1 MSAVPSVRG
10 FSPASRPARTT
21 KRVDPIRIMGYSSAI
36 AINTIAAGL
45 LLMPLQAPP
54 PAPPPDPPAVWI
66 LPATPPAPVL
76 PPPIATPRPPTELPR
91 VVPTPVTQAPPVVAP
106 VIVDQGTL
114 PATVPA
120 EPTQVASIEPAPAAT
135 GPAPMTLEY
144 AVASSPPYPRASLRN
159 GDEGLVMLQVLV
171 DVDGRPLEVEVVDGS
186 GHRELD
192 QAARR
197 HVLANWRFRPATR
210 DGHPVQAIGLVPIDF
225 RLD

>member
-1 MSAVPSVRG
+1 MSATLSARH
-10 FSPASRPARTT
+10 PASYPVRRTT
-21 KRVDPIRIMGYSSAI
+21 RMDPVRILGYSSAI

-66 LPATPPAPVL
+66 LPATPTPPVL
-76 PPPIATPRPPTELPR
+76 PPPIATPRPPTDVPR
-91 VVPTPVTQAPPVVAP
+91 VVTAPVAPTAPVVEP
-106 VIVDQGTL
+106 VGVDQGTL
-114 PATVPA
+114 PTTLPV
-120 EPTQVASIEPAPAAT
+120 EPTQVASIEAEPAVT

-144 AVASSPPYPRASLRN
+144 AVAPAPPYPRDSVRN

-171 DVDGRPLEVEVVDGS
+171 DIDGRPLEVEIVDGS

-225 RLD
+225 KLD

>member
-1 MSAVPSVRG
+1 MSAILSARH
-10 FSPASRPARTT
+10 PASYPVRRTARM
-21 KRVDPIRIMGYSSAI
+21 DPVRILGYSSAI

-54 PAPPPDPPAVWI
+54 PAPPTESPPVWI
-66 LPATPPAPVL
+66 LPATPKPPVL
-76 PPPIATPRPPTELPR
+76 PPQIAVPRPPTDVPR
-91 VVPTPVTQAPPVVAP
+91 VVTAPVVTPPVVAP
-106 VIVDQGTL
+106 VIVDHGTL
-114 PATVPA
+114 PTTLPVDPI
-120 EPTQVASIEPAPAAT
+120 QVASIEPEPAVT

-144 AVASSPPYPRASLRN
+144 AVATSPPYPRESVRN

-171 DVDGRPLEVEVVDGS
+171 DIDGRPLEVDIVDSS

-210 DGHPVQAIGLVPIDF
+210 DGQPVQAIGLVPIDF
-225 RLD
+225 SLN

>member
-1 MSAVPSVRG
+1 MSAILSARHRVSYPVHRTARMDVVR
-10 FSPASRPARTT
+10 
-21 KRVDPIRIMGYSSAI
+21 ILGYSSAI

-66 LPATPPAPVL
+66 LPATPKPPVL
-76 PPPIATPRPPTELPR
+76 PPQVATVRPPTDVPR
-91 VVPTPVTQAPPVVAP
+91 VAAVPVVPTAPVVAP
-106 VIVDQGTL
+106 VVIDQGTL
-114 PATVPA
+114 PVTQPVAP
-120 EPTQVASIEPAPAAT
+120 PQVASTEAAPVSA

-144 AVASSPPYPRASLRN
+144 AVATAPPYPRDAVRN

-171 DVDGRPLEVEVVDGS
+171 DVDGRPLEVDIVDSS

-197 HVLANWRFRPATR
+197 HVLAHWRFRPATR
-210 DGHPVQAIGLVPIDF
+210 DGHPVQAIGRVPIDF
-225 RLD
+225 SLD